1 MRRRTIAPATHGE
14 TWERSTLRARCAPS
28 TGVTSDHRPPDAEAL
43 GPTTVLRLQRLV
55 GNGAVVELQRQRAR
69 SSAEAAA
76 AGLAPYYGRR
86 MRNPDLDVYEHKK
99 NIFIP
104 PIFFDYG
111 RNPSP
116 WRPLRR
122 VLDAH
127 YLRHV
132 QQPRLTKDE
141 NAAAWGL
148 LERLE
153 PRSVADI
160 REHVREPLQE
170 AEVVGRLLSIFGA
183 DYRFAY
189 RRAHAEWLA
198 SDFRLNHEWL
208 AIRFGLVKPPC
219 KHWAKPQGR

>member
-1 MRRRTIAPATHGE
+1 MRQRTTARATHGE

-28 TGVTSDHRPPDAEAL
+28 TGVTPDHRPPDAEAL

-55 GNGAVVELQRQRAR
+55 GNGAVVELQRQRAK
-69 SSAEAAA
+69 SSAEDAA

-86 MRNPDLDVYEHKK
+86 MRNPALDRYEDNK
-99 NIFIP
+99 NVFIP
-104 PIFFDYG
+104 LIFFDYG
-111 RNPSP
+111 QNPSP

-122 VLDAH
+122 VLDAN
-127 YLRHV
+127 YVRHV
-132 QQPRLTKDE
+132 PQPRLTKHE
-141 NAAAWGL
+141 SAAAWGL

-160 REHVREPLQE
+160 KKHVREPLQD

-183 DYRFAY
+183 RYRVAQ
-189 RRAHAEWLA
+189 RRAHSEWLA
-198 SDFRLNHEWL
+198 SDFRLKHEWL

-219 KHWAKPQGR
+219 KYWAKPPRR